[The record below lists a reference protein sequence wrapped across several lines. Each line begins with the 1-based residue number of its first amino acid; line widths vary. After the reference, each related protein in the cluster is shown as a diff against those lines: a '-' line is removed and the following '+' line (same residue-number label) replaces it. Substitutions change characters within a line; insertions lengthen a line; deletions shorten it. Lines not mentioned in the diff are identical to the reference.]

1 MRFKYINDNVHKTK
15 QPKDIVYLDT
25 NIISFY
31 FDSMSEIKFM
41 REATRKWWSQKS
53 GEYYI
58 CTSVAVEREL
68 KRGNYYHQSEC
79 IDLVNKIAV
88 LPGDNK
94 EIDQIARY
102 YIEHLLAP
110 KENIEEFRG
119 DAIHLAICAFY
130 KVDFLLTWNLKHLA
144 NVNKLRQLKIMN
156 ARMDLTTPQIVTPD
170 QLL

>member
-1 MRFKYINDNVHKTK
+1 MDKNK

-25 NIISFY
+25 NVISFY
-31 FDSMSEIKFM
+31 FDLRPEIKLM
-41 REATRKWWSQKS
+41 KEATRKWWAQKS
-53 GEYYI
+53 DNYYI

-68 KRGNYYHQSEC
+68 QDGNYYHQPQC
-79 IDLVNKIAV
+79 IELVKKIAV

-130 KVDFLLTWNLKHLA
+130 KVDYLLTWNLKHLA

-156 ARMDLTTPQIVTPD
+156 ARLELTTPQIVTPE